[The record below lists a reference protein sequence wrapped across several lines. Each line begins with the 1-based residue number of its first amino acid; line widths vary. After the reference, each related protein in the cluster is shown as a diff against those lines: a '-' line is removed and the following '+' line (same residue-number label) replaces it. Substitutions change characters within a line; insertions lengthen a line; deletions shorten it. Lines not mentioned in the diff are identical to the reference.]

1 MSGNLVVQGTTTTVN
16 QEIVNTSI
24 ITSTSVS
31 SPILNGLS
39 TLALQTANT
48 NALYI
53 NSNQQVGI
61 GTTSP
66 SWQLDVAQ
74 SSNADAGIQFTNSNT
89 GTSAIAE
96 FRASNGTS
104 SAWFGI
110 GGTGYPGYAQIR
122 AGGASI
128 YTSSAAGIGF
138 SADNASG
145 YITFGTG
152 SSAPERMRIDSSGN
166 LGLGTSSPP
175 NYTGYRS
182 FSLNNTAGS
191 LIDIQINGASTGRV
205 QSDSSQ
211 GLGLYTLTSSPMLF
225 YTNNTER
232 MRIDSSGNLL
242 VGGTSQLTSSKL
254 SVYGSAAVYNGG
266 VDGTFAEGL
275 NFVYNGNTAQ
285 YSTIKNSMSSVATYA
300 GLQFWLGGAGTGT
313 TQWLGYNLTRGQQQ
327 WYTNNSLAMTL
338 NSSGQLGIGKTP
350 SYPLHVNG
358 TAAATAFLTGDIIMD
373 NTDENLAPNEVDG
386 TRGHWVL
393 QEGDVNLFLINRI
406 TGKKYKFNITEVGE

>member
-1 MSGNLVVQGTTTTVN
+1 MSQQLITANEVSPTSGVANTGIVGLITSAQLQPNLVFSGTTTMSGNLVVQGTTTTVN

-31 SPILNGLS
+31 SPILNGPS

-61 GTTSP
+61 GT
-66 SWQLDVAQ
+66 
-74 SSNADAGIQFTNSNT
+74 
-89 GTSAIAE
+89 
-96 FRASNGTS
+96 
-104 SAWFGI
+104 
-110 GGTGYPGYAQIR
+110 
-122 AGGASI
+122 
-128 YTSSAAGIGF
+128 
-138 SADNASG
+138 
-145 YITFGTG
+145 
-152 SSAPERMRIDSSGN
+152 
-166 LGLGTSSPP
+166 SSPAI
-175 NYTGYRS
+175 NSG
-182 FSLNNTAGS
+182 LNNTLTVFNSAGGYGS
-191 LIDIQINGASTGRV
+191 IEIYGNTSTQGGILDFGAATVRYVNLAGEYDGATNKGRLVFRINDGSAASAAI
-205 QSDSSQ
+205 
-211 GLGLYTLTSSPMLF
+211 
-225 YTNNTER
+225 ER

-285 YSTIKNSMSSVATYA
+285 YSTIKNSMSSIANSA
-300 GLQFWLGGAGTGT
+300 GLQFWLGGAGSGN

-338 NSSGQLGIGKTP
+338 NTSGQLGIGKTP

-373 NTDENLAPNEVDG
+373 NTDESLAPNEVDG